1 MKIFQLEPTHQGGEQ
16 IINTGVAPFCHSQ
29 HHVGE
34 VSIPVCF
41 APTVM
46 ADATVAPT
54 GIQQDGRAGVAMLG
68 HGRYRKRKKKT
79 KTQLRV

>member
-1 MKIFQLEPTHQGGEQ
+1 
-16 IINTGVAPFCHSQ
+16 
-29 HHVGE
+29 
-34 VSIPVCF
+34 
-41 APTVM
+41 M